1 MLWPQTRRMDDQT
14 TEPVPGY
21 IYRLS
26 APACLMVPKGYAP
39 ALVRDNA
46 GLLSRLAPWLVTPE
60 GAVRIGPFP
69 EGFPINA
76 LVNTK
81 LLPDNDEPDMAAHL
95 WRMAKSSPALLG
107 SLKQLGGRCTPAELA
122 DPAVMADARRV
133 LRDTGLVDTLVGL
146 SKCPDY
152 VVNKGHEF
160 GATLSDA
167 DKEALISFLME
178 F

>member
-1 MLWPQTRRMDDQT
+1 
-14 TEPVPGY
+14 
-21 IYRLS
+21 
-26 APACLMVPKGYAP
+26 
-39 ALVRDNA
+39 
-46 GLLSRLAPWLVTPE
+46 
-60 GAVRIGPFP
+60 
-69 EGFPINA
+69 
-76 LVNTK
+76 
-81 LLPDNDEPDMAAHL
+81 MAAHL
-95 WRMAKSSPALLG
+95 WRMAKSSPTLLG
-107 SLKQLGGRCTPAELA
+107 SLKQLGGRCTAADLA
-122 DPAVMADARRV
+122 DPAVMADARRI